1 VSAERILIALAVA
14 NLVVLGL
21 AAVMNVLGPLLR

>member
-1 VSAERILIALAVA
+1 MTAERILIALAVA

-21 AAVMNVLGPLLR
+21 AAILNALGPI